1 MTGRNEISTVGK
13 VLILQ
18 ILMILVVWSGF
29 SMAGAEQQSVSSVL
43 GGAAAFLP
51 NLYFAFRISLSKGKA
66 AKEVVHSFYAG
77 ESGKLILTVLL
88 FFLIFQIPNLEF
100 PALLAGYVAVLSVFW
115 FALIL
120 WRD

>member
-1 MTGRNEISTVGK
+1 MAGRNQISTVGK

-18 ILMILVVWSGF
+18 VLTIMVVWSGF
-29 SMAGAEQQSVSSVL
+29 VIAGSEQKSMSSVL
-43 GGAAAFLP
+43 GGMAAFLP

-66 AKEVVHSFYAG
+66 AKEIVHSFYAG
-77 ESGKLILTVLL
+77 ESGKLILTALL
-88 FFLIFQIPNLEF
+88 FFLIVQVPGLEF
-100 PALLAGYVAVLSVFW
+100 LALLIGYVAVLSVFW